1 MSVDKLSE
9 LMENLAPEE
18 TERVECRP
26 GERSGADTIGSFES
40 GPLHS
45 CSGMNVVNQEYRQ

>member
-45 CSGMNVVNQEYRQ
+45 CSGINVVNQEYRQ